1 MSTFMKHEPPAADA
15 QTGIG
20 VQTALIAFG
29 LMAPV
34 ATYIIAVSSLSQN
47 SKVAL
52 LVILSVI
59 YLAIC
64 VWTTLQLRKTKEQ
77 EAAHMPG
84 RFVSEDDELEAKLA
98 ALEEAREFF
107 GTSLKPA
114 DLFRLASNRI
124 SEIVPFETALLIVKD
139 AETETLRVIQTFG
152 SNAHG
157 FDSLDLPLGES
168 VAGLA
173 LLSSE
178 VEIAADLENERSAF
192 PDGILSNYGA
202 TAAVPLN
209 YEGETFAMLQLL
221 FLEKEIAPGA
231 AKRLQLIGDR
241 IGPIFLGSMAFE
253 RSLSNALTD
262 PLTRLPNERAFQ
274 MVLENQL
281 AESQRFR
288 DERPLTVLAID
299 VKGFEEINRDHG
311 HALGDRALNF
321 AAEKIASQLR
331 RMDFLARSINDEFL
345 VVLPKAT
352 ERTAL
357 EITGRIQRT
366 LAGSPMPVADGE
378 TMNLRLNFGLA
389 TFWKDGETAQQ
400 LVQGAYSSK
409 QQAKSEDPGNLL
421 VFPKEYVN

>member
-1 MSTFMKHEPPAADA
+1 MSFSMKHEPPSAE
-15 QTGIG
+15 TRSGIG
-20 VQTALIAFG
+20 VQAALIAFG
-29 LMAPV
+29 LLAPI
-34 ATYIIAVSSLSQN
+34 ATYIIAVSTLSPDT
-47 SKVAL
+47 KVAL
-52 LVILSVI
+52 LVILSII
-59 YLAIC
+59 YIAIC
-64 VWTTLQLRKTKEQ
+64 VWTTVRLRRSQDQTSLED
-77 EAAHMPG
+77 AV
-84 RFVSEDDELEAKLA
+84 RFRSEDDELETKLA

-107 GTSLKPA
+107 GTSLKPG

-124 SEIVPFETALLIVKD
+124 NEIVPFDTALLIIKD
-139 AETETLRVIQTFG
+139 AETGMLRVIQTFG
-152 SNAHG
+152 SNARG
-157 FDSLDLPLGES
+157 FDALDLPLGES

-173 LLSSE
+173 FLSSE
-178 VEIAADLENERSAF
+178 VELVSDLGNEISAF
-192 PDGILSNYGA
+192 PDGLLSGYGS

-209 YEGETFAMLQLL
+209 YEGETFAVLQLL
-221 FLEKEIAPGA
+221 FVEPEIARGG

-241 IGPIFLGSMAFE
+241 IGPLFLGSMAFE

-274 MVLENQL
+274 MVLENQI

-299 VKGFEEINRDHG
+299 LKDFEAINRDHG

-345 VVLPKAT
+345 VVLPKAS

-366 LAGSPMPVADGE
+366 LANSPMPVSTDE

-389 TFWKDGETAQQ
+389 TFWKDGETSQQ
-400 LVQGAYSSK
+400 LVQGAYTRK
-409 QQAKSEDPGNLL
+409 QQAKSEDPGNLIA
-421 VFPKEYVN
+421 FPKEYVN

>member
-1 MSTFMKHEPPAADA
+1 MSFSTKQDPTQATA
-15 QTGIG
+15 GIG
-20 VQTALIAFG
+20 IQAALIAFG

-34 ATYIIAVSSLSQN
+34 ATYAIAVSSMSQN
-47 SKVAL
+47 TKVGLLVAL
-52 LVILSVI
+52 SVV
-59 YLAIC
+59 YLGIC
-64 VWTTLQLRKTKEQ
+64 VWMMFQLRKAKLQ
-77 EAAHMPG
+77 EAELRPRLVM
-84 RFVSEDDELEAKLA
+84 SEEDELESKLA

-114 DLFRLASNRI
+114 DMFRLASNRI
-124 SEIVPFETALLIVKD
+124 NEIVPFETALLIVKD
-139 AETETLRVIQTFG
+139 GDTETLRVIQSFG
-152 SNAHG
+152 SNARG
-157 FDSLDLPLGES
+157 FDSLNLPMGES

-173 LLSSE
+173 FLSSE
-178 VEIAADLENERSAF
+178 VETANELNNERTVF
-192 PDGILSNYGA
+192 PDGLLAGYGSS
-202 TAAVPLN
+202 AAVPLN
-209 YEGETFAMLQLL
+209 YEGETFATLQL
-221 FLEKEIAPGA
+221 FFVAEEIPAGT

-241 IGPIFLGSMAFE
+241 IGPLFLGSMAFE

-281 AESQRFR
+281 AESLRFR

-299 VKGFEEINRDHG
+299 LKNFEEINRDHG
-311 HALGDRALNF
+311 HALGDQALNF

-345 VVLPKAT
+345 VVLPKAS

-357 EITGRIQRT
+357 EITGRMQRT
-366 LAGSPMPVADGE
+366 MNDSPMPLADGD
-378 TMNLRLNFGLA
+378 TMKLRLNFGMA
-389 TFWKDGETAQQ
+389 TFWKDGETSQQ
-400 LVQGAYSSK
+400 LVQGAYSKK